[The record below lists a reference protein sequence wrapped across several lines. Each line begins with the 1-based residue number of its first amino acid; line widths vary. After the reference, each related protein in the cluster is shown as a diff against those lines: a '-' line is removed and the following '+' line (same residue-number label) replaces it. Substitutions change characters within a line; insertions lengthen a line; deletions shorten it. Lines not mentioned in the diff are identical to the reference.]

1 MTEPDE
7 GIEIR
12 RLQNADN
19 AARRPRPCWK
29 LNFNVLVFALVGL
42 LFIVL
47 LND

>member
-1 MTEPDE
+1 MRTTLLDV
-7 GIEIR
+7 
-12 RLQNADN
+12 L
-19 AARRPRPCWK
+19 RPRWK